1 MKEIIRKLVT
11 TNSPSGREDKIR
23 EAIIEL
29 IKDYVDD
36 YKVDP
41 LGNLIAHKVGNGT
54 KILFD
59 AHMDEIGF
67 VASYIDNS
75 GFVRVEPVG
84 GITTQILPSTR
95 IIFENGAIG
104 TIWYEAEELSKE
116 KDALKNLTFD
126 NIYVD
131 IGATTLEEALS
142 KISIGEMANYHREF
156 VDYGGRLLSKAMDDR
171 IGCSVLIEA
180 IKEIKSNHNDLYFVF
195 AVQEEVGLVG
205 ARTACFGVE
214 PQIGIAVDVTGTG
227 FRDTPKGL
235 KRIPMKLGDGPAI
248 KIQDFSIVSDKRLND
263 FMVHVANEL
272 NIPYQY
278 EVLPYGGT
286 DGGVIQIT
294 KEGIPTGVISI
305 PTRYLHTQSEMVDY
319 MDVLNCVKLIK
330 GIAERE
336 IRI

>member
-1 MKEIIRKLVT
+1 MKEIIEKLVS
-11 TNSPSGREDKIR
+11 TNSPSGREEKIR
-23 EAIIEL
+23 EIIIEL

-41 LGNLIAHKVGNGT
+41 LGNLIAHKSGDGA

-67 VASYIDNS
+67 VAYYIDDS

-84 GITTQILPSTR
+84 GITPQILPSTR
-95 IIFENGAIG
+95 IIFENGTIG
-104 TIWYEAEELSKE
+104 TIWFEAEELNKRGE
-116 KDALKNLTFD
+116 ALKNLTFD

-131 IGATTLEEALS
+131 IGAMSLNEALS
-142 KISIGEMANYHREF
+142 KVSIGEMANFQREF

-171 IGCSVLIEA
+171 IGCSILIEV
-180 IKEIKSNHNDLYFVF
+180 IREIKNSRNDLYFVF

-235 KRIPMKLGDGPAI
+235 KRLPMKLGDGPAI
-248 KIQDFSIVSDKRLND
+248 KIQDFSIVSDKKLND
-263 FMVHVANEL
+263 FIVHIATEL

-278 EVLPYGGT
+278 EVLPFGGT
-286 DGGVIQIT
+286 DGGVIQTT

-305 PTRYLHTQSEMVDY
+305 PTRYIHSQSEMVDY

-330 GIAERE
+330 GLAERE
-336 IRI
+336 IKI